1 MDSHIDTHTGVII
14 PVSTTAYGLLLH
26 KDSFGDRGKTRVK
39 HHEKWRKTPEVF
51 GLSCRPWRVPELL
64 EGYLAL
70 GGFRALDP
78 FGLLM

>member
-51 GLSCRPWRVPELL
+51 GLSCRPLEGTRTLGGLPGPWRVP
-64 EGYLAL
+64 GS
-70 GGFRALDP
+70 
-78 FGLLM
+78 